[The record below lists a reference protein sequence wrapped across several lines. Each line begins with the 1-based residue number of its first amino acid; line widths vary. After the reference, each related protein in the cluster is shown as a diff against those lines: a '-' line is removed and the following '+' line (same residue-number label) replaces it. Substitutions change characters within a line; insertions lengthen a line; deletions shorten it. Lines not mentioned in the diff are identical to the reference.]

1 MSDKTETRV
10 VSIQFDNKDFERNV
24 QQSLDTLT
32 RLNKALE
39 FKDGSKGLGRI
50 SDAASKVNL
59 SPISDSVTEVTS
71 HFSKL
76 EVIGVTALANLTNTA
91 VNAGKKLVSSFIQP
105 LTKGGMER
113 ALNMEKANFMF
124 EGLGYTA
131 KQIGKVGQAESIMDN
146 IYKSVEGTVYSLDR
160 ASVLASQLMA
170 SGITGTGKNSQLTHV
185 LKAVAGLAS
194 VYSADYEQVGD
205 IFAET
210 KAQTVLMGGQVES
223 LRRMGIPIYKL
234 LGDYLNE
241 QNDTKKYTEKVVKN
255 MISKQKIDFQTFSD
269 AMEEAFGDQAAK
281 SKETFIGALEDM
293 KAAAARIGE
302 AFYKPILKSGRDF
315 YNASVPVL
323 DAIKSRLT
331 NDELTGPIDKFGIAF
346 QNMVN
351 KVIVGM
357 DLFAAA
363 LNFDQTK
370 EELEALVKAGL
381 ADKSRLKNLETY
393 ANVIERIR
401 SILGAFGKALNFVK
415 TVLTSAWNIIQPVL
429 KMAEPL
435 KGLLSLLGDGIIKMG
450 EKLAAA
456 TEKMTNFSENAVKFV
471 NALTEAVRNS
481 ELFSTVADKIR
492 SALTSSA
499 SFASSFGDSLVTLSE
514 KISQVVYNLTDG
526 LFNALSRAQEGFQ
539 KIIKLSDLTSTTIGI
554 ILASKLS
561 SLSSIWGDASKEGTQ
576 FWLLLKKLGSK
587 FYTAQIAASLKT
599 ISGSFYDMSLEIT
612 KSLEVYQRSLNADI
626 LLKVALAI
634 GALALALKLLS
645 TLEPDALM
653 GGVAALGVLAVI
665 LKKTL
670 TDVVGV
676 VKLISGLNF
685 KQLLGMEII
694 SNALIKIALSLLGMA
709 TAVKILASLNL
720 QGAIQGVVALEI
732 ISRMLVRTLRELS
745 TIPKLQFL
753 TINLTFLALAIDILA
768 VAFKLLGSMNWKQIA
783 HSTAAMA
790 VMAGGLVIMMK
801 ELSKLSKAENGV
813 KIGSILLIAL
823 ALDMLAVAFKVLG
836 NMNWDQF
843 EVATASMIVL
853 CLGLAVMMGI
863 LSKMDTTGNAL
874 KNAAS
879 LVVVALA
886 MGALGRTFAKLGDLE
901 WEQIGR
907 AAAGMLTIEFFI
919 GSIMD
924 IMSTIKT
931 PEDLLTRI
939 GALIGIAFSIG
950 MLAKAFV
957 RLGNMEWKQIGKA
970 AAGMASIEAL
980 MLGMMKGMQIIQADP
995 KELLI
1000 MAAGMVA
1007 MGIAMQIFA
1016 VGVGLLGSMN
1026 IGTLAK
1032 GIIGFATAMVI
1043 FGVVANSVQEFIPAM
1058 LKLAGTMA
1066 LLGAAVGAIGL
1077 GLMALG
1083 YGLQTLAGALAVL
1096 TGDVALKFSIMVVIL
1111 AVLSPL
1117 LKTAGVAMLLFG
1129 AGIAA
1134 IGVGMVL
1141 VGAGLAAI
1149 GLGLKVITT
1158 SMQQVVESINAFAN
1172 VDWNA
1177 VLNLAELITIFGLLS
1192 PLAIA
1197 LGIGLAAVGAGLI
1210 TIGLG
1215 VGGIAEGFML
1225 IKKAISGIFDT
1236 IGSKVEAMLDKT
1248 SNKLKLFKDTI
1259 KTFADV
1265 IKALLKTL
1273 KAGIKGINDLYDSA
1287 YKSGKHVVD
1296 GVVKGIQDGSSSAA
1310 KAARSLARQTLQA
1323 YKDELGISSPS
1334 KEMAKAGR
1342 WMVLGLVKGLNDN
1355 TDSAID
1361 SMSTFAQAIMSAY
1374 TYVSDNVDA
1383 SPRITPV
1390 LDTSRLAYGM
1400 DSIDTMMSAQRAMTL
1415 SSRIAGSGNP
1425 ANDPMNKLIT
1435 TLDNMTESMNSRSLN
1450 VYNTIDGTA
1459 DPAVF
1464 GEELIRSFR
1473 LNARTV

>member
-1 MSDKTETRV
+1 MSDKSETRV

-39 FKDGSKGLGRI
+39 FKDGSKGLTRI

-59 SPISDSVTEVTS
+59 SPINDSVAEVTS

-76 EVIGVTALANLTNTA
+76 EVIGVTALANLTNSA

-124 EGLGYTA
+124 EGLNYTV

-170 SGITGTGKNSQLTHV
+170 SGIVGTGKNSQLTHV
-185 LKAVAGLAS
+185 LKSIAGVAS
-194 VYSADYEQVGD
+194 VYSADYERVGE
-205 IFAET
+205 IFAT
-210 KAQTVLMGGQVES
+210 IKAQGVVMGNQVDS
-223 LRRMGIPIYKL
+223 LRTMGVPVYRKL
-234 LGDYLNE
+234 ADYLNKI
-241 QNDTKKYTEKVVKN
+241 NDTTKYNEKTIQDMIRKKE
-255 MISKQKIDFQTFSD
+255 IDFDTFSA
-269 AMEEAFGDQAAK
+269 AMEDAFGDQAAK
-281 SKETFIGALEDM
+281 SKETFVGALEDM

-302 AFYKPILKSGRDF
+302 SFYKPLLKGGRDF

-331 NDELTGPIDKFGIAF
+331 NEALTGPIDKFGIAF
-346 QNMVN
+346 QEMVS

-370 EELEALVKAGL
+370 EEIEALVKAGL
-381 ADKSRLKNLETY
+381 ADESRLKNLETY

-415 TVLTSAWNIIQPVL
+415 TILSSAWNLIKPVL

-435 KGLLSLLGDGIIKMG
+435 TGLVSLLGDGIIKMG
-450 EKLAAA
+450 WKLAEA
-456 TEKMTNFSENAVKFV
+456 TVKMTNFTENAVKFV
-471 NALTEAVRNS
+471 DALVEAVQNS

-492 SALTSSA
+492 SALTSGA

-526 LFNALSRAQEGFQ
+526 LFNALVRAKEGMQ
-539 KIIKLSDLTSTTIGI
+539 QIIKMSDLTSTAIGLV
-554 ILASKLS
+554 LASKVS
-561 SLSSIWGDASKEGTQ
+561 SLASIFGTTTQ
-576 FWLLLKKLGSK
+576 DGTNFWLLLKKFGANTFAGLK
-587 FYTAQIAASLKT
+587 AASGAIYDAMFELNKT
-599 ISGSFYDMSLEIT
+599 
-612 KSLEVYQRSLNADI
+612 LEVYQRSLNADI
-626 LLKVALAI
+626 LLKIALAI
-634 GALALALKLLS
+634 GALALSIKLLS
-645 TLEPDALM
+645 TIDPTALM

-670 TDVVGV
+670 TDVVTV
-676 VKLISGLNF
+676 VKLMSGLNL
-685 KQLLGMEII
+685 KQLLGL
-694 SNALIKIALSLLGMA
+694 ALVTDGLIKIAISLLGMA
-709 TAVKILASLNL
+709 TAVKILASLDL
-720 QGAIQGVVALEI
+720 QGAIQGVAALEI
-732 ISRMLVRTLRELS
+732 ISKMLVRTLRELS

-768 VAFKLLGSMNWKQIA
+768 VAFKLLGSMDWEQIA
-783 HSTAAMA
+783 HSTAAMG
-790 VMAGGLVIMMK
+790 VMAAGLVIMMK

-836 NMNWDQF
+836 NMNWEQF
-843 EVATASMIVL
+843 AVATSSMIVL
-853 CLGLAVMMGI
+853 CSGLAVMMGI
-863 LSKMDTTGNAL
+863 LSKMDAKGSAL

-901 WEQIGR
+901 WEQVGR
-907 AAAGMLTIEFFI
+907 AAVGMLAIEFFI
-919 GSIMD
+919 GSLMD

-939 GALIGIAFSIG
+939 GALIGVAFSIG

-957 RLGNMEWKQIGKA
+957 RLGNMEWEQIGKA

-980 MLGMMKGMQIIQADP
+980 MLGMMKVMQIMQADP

-1016 VGVGLLGSMN
+1016 AGVGLLGSMD
-1026 IGTLAK
+1026 ITTLAK

-1066 LLGAAVGAIGL
+1066 LLGLAVGAIGL

-1083 YGLQTLAGALAVL
+1083 YGLQSLAGALAVL
-1096 TGDVALKFSIMVVIL
+1096 TGDVALKFAVMVVVL
-1111 AVLSPL
+1111 AVLAPL

-1134 IGVGMVL
+1134 VGIGMVL

-1158 SMQQVVESINAFAN
+1158 SMEEVVASINAFAN
-1172 VDWNA
+1172 IDWKA
-1177 VLNLAELITIFGLLS
+1177 VGNVAELVTIFGLLS

-1197 LGIGLAAVGAGLI
+1197 LGIGLAAVGAGLV

-1236 IGSKVEAMLDKT
+1236 IGSKVEAMLSQT
-1248 SNKLKLFKDTI
+1248 ASQLKLFKDTV

-1273 KAGIKGINDLYDSA
+1273 KEGIKGINDLYNTA

-1296 GVVKGIQDGSSSAA
+1296 GVVKGIKDGSSSAA
-1310 KAARSLARQTLQA
+1310 EAARSLAKQTLQA
-1323 YKDELGISSPS
+1323 YKNELGISSPS

-1342 WMVLGLVKGLNDN
+1342 WTVMGLVKGLNDN
-1355 TDSAID
+1355 TDMAID
-1361 SMSTFAQAIMSAY
+1361 SMSTFAQAVMSAY
-1374 TYVSDNVDA
+1374 TYVSDNMDVTPTIA
-1383 SPRITPV
+1383 PV
-1390 LDTSRLAYGM
+1390 LDTSNIVSGI
-1400 DSIDTMMSAQRAMTL
+1400 DTIDTMMSTQRAMTL
-1415 SSRIAGSGNP
+1415 SSKITGADRT
-1425 ANDPMNKLIT
+1425 ANDPMHKLID
-1435 TLDNMTESMNSRSLN
+1435 TLDTMTESMNSRSLN
-1450 VYNTIDGTA
+1450 VYNTIEGASDPDAFA
-1459 DPAVF
+1459 DR
-1464 GEELIRSFR
+1464 LTRRFR
-1473 LNARTV
+1473 LNARTI